1 MEWLKSKTEGTPAKR
16 KKPLEFLT
24 VSLRSIKHVVT
35 PREPRAVERE
45 MGEGKKKKPNIRAI
59 SLACM
64 SSRTMCF

>member
-45 MGEGKKKKPNIRAI
+45 IGEGKKKPNIRAI

>member
-45 MGEGKKKKPNIRAI
+45 MGEGKKKKAKH
-59 SLACM
+59 
-64 SSRTMCF
+64 